1 MRHETEKDISDWIG
15 RIEGDRQRERERE
28 WKNHRVKQDNMK
40 EKQERTKAR
49 KQNQSKQNQKKHK
62 KDRMH
67 KSRSCIFHTKRENS
81 CPPIS

>member
-15 RIEGDRQRERERE
+15 QREGDRQTERERERERE

-49 KQNQSKQNQKKHK
+49 RQN
-62 KDRMH
+62 
-67 KSRSCIFHTKRENS
+67 
-81 CPPIS
+81 